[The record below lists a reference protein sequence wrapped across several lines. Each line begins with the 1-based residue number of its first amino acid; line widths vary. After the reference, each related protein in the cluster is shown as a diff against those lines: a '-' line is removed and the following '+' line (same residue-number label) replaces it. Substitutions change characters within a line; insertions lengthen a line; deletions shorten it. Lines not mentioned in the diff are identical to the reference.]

1 MSLIER
7 IVAVHTAIFSRLQTA
22 LDGWFL
28 EAAARFVFAGVLL
41 LYYLNSAKTK
51 VGSGFPDMF
60 VPQVGAYAQIL
71 PKTTESVGY
80 DISQIAFLPYGLMV
94 LAGTYAEFILPVLI
108 VLGLFT
114 RLAGLGMIGF
124 IAVQSYVDINFH
136 GADEKTIGAL
146 FDRFSDSLISDQRT
160 LWVFVLL
167 VLVVRGGGA
176 LSLDY
181 LLGRRFAPDRA

>member
-1 MSLIER
+1 
-7 IVAVHTAIFSRLQTA
+7 
-22 LDGWFL
+22 
-28 EAAARFVFAGVLL
+28 
-41 LYYLNSAKTK
+41 
-51 VGSGFPDMF
+51 MF

-80 DISQIAFLPYGLMV
+80 DISQIAFFPHGLMV

-124 IAVQSYVDINFH
+124 IAVQSYVDIMFH
-136 GADEKTIGAL
+136 NIGAEATGAM

-181 LLGRRFAPDRA
+181 LFGRRFAPDRA